1 MVFIN
6 GEVKIPGYYFLEE
19 NMSVYELI
27 LKAGGYT
34 DSANKN
40 KIIIN
45 NDILGDIKDLEL
57 ARINLIPPQNR
68 SLSEISYLQSRSL
81 IEKGSIISN
90 NKDYTSE
97 ILAYNLNVDDKV
109 YIPVLINYVEVIG
122 AIEYPGRYPFID
134 GQSIADY
141 IRSAGGK
148 TNKSRG
154 NIYIVNS
161 FNQKIKVSGK
171 FTEIQNGETIFVETK
186 ENFNTWNKMKESMS
200 LIGQLATLIA
210 VIQSASN

>member
-1 MVFIN
+1 
-6 GEVKIPGYYFLEE
+6 
-19 NMSVYELI
+19 MSVYELI

-90 NKDYTSE
+90 NKEYTSE

-109 YIPVLINYVEVIG
+109 YIPVLINYIEVIG
-122 AIEYPGRYPFID
+122 AIEYPEDI
-134 GQSIADY
+134 
-141 IRSAGGK
+141 
-148 TNKSRG
+148 
-154 NIYIVNS
+154 
-161 FNQKIKVSGK
+161 
-171 FTEIQNGETIFVETK
+171 
-186 ENFNTWNKMKESMS
+186 
-200 LIGQLATLIA
+200 LL
-210 VIQSASN
+210 